1 MARLG
6 TMSMRPKP
14 SWSIRLWRHY
24 LRMAERLLK
33 LLRIINITFLLGTT
47 SIILLLI
54 SLFTPLFSQ
63 AVVYIL
69 SLLPLPNMPS
79 AAMSSPPTA
88 YVVLGGGLTNDHN
101 NQIILNSYSL
111 NRART
116 AATAYHDLPLPIVL
130 SGAEA
135 PWLGQWL
142 IEHGIDGLISENA
155 SMNTC
160 ENARFTAKRIPLHH
174 VYLITDSY
182 HMARARRQFALN
194 GINSTPLIAPLPVR
208 RDWHKPAQN
217 LTHSRRAVYEVAAYL
232 RDVIRPQMDCRHAS
246 DVSEQQLLTP
256 RGNVA
261 KTTPKAEQ
269 SIENQ
274 TIENQTIEEE

>member
-1 MARLG
+1 MW
-6 TMSMRPKP
+6 SKQ
-14 SWSIRLWRHY
+14 SWSKRLWRQY
-24 LRMAERLLK
+24 LRMAERMMTLF
-33 LLRIINITFLLGTT
+33 RIINITFVLGST
-47 SIILLLI
+47 SIILVLI

-63 AVVYIL
+63 AIVYVFG
-69 SLLPLPNMPS
+69 LLPLPDVP
-79 AAMSSPPTA
+79 AFAMSSPPTA

-101 NQIILNSYSL
+101 NQTILNRYSL

-116 AATAYHDLPLPIVL
+116 AAGAYHDLPLPIVL

-194 GINSTPLIAPLPVR
+194 GINSTPISAPLPVN
-208 RDWHKPAQN
+208 RDWLKPAQN

-232 RDVIRPQMDCRHAS
+232 RDVIRPQRDCRQAN
-246 DVSEQQLLTP
+246 DVTAQQLLTP
-256 RGNVA
+256 RGSALKPSV
-261 KTTPKAEQ
+261 E
-269 SIENQ
+269 
-274 TIENQTIEEE
+274 

>member
-1 MARLG
+1 MAQLDM
-6 TMSMRPKP
+6 MSMWRKSSRSKRRSSKQPLSK
-14 SWSIRLWRHY
+14 RLWRYY
-24 LRMAERLLK
+24 LRSAERMMK
-33 LLRIINITFLLGTT
+33 LFRIINITFVLGSTT
-47 SIILLLI
+47 VILVII

-63 AVVYIL
+63 TIVYL
-69 SLLPLPNMPS
+69 FTLLPLPKVSGM
-79 AAMSSPPTA
+79 AMTSPPTA
-88 YVVLGGGLTNDHN
+88 YVVLGGGLTNNNN
-101 NQIILNSYSL
+101 NQIILNNYSL

-116 AATAYHDLPLPIVL
+116 AASAYHDLPLPIVL

-194 GINSTPLIAPLPVR
+194 GINSTPLSAPLPVD
-208 RDWHKPAQN
+208 RDWIKPAQN
-217 LTHSRRAVYEVAAYL
+217 LSHSRRAVYEVAAYL
-232 RDVIRPQMDCRHAS
+232 RDVIRPQVDCRQAR
-246 DVSEQQLLTP
+246 DVTSQQLLTP
-256 RGNVA
+256 RGDA
-261 KTTPKAEQ
+261 EKTTAE
-269 SIENQ
+269 
-274 TIENQTIEEE
+274 

>member
-1 MARLG
+1 MQTAPLG
-6 TMSMRPKP
+6 MMSM
-14 SWSIRLWRHY
+14 WSKRLLSKRLWRYY
-24 LRMAERLLK
+24 LRSAERMVK
-33 LLRIINITFLLGTT
+33 LFRIINVTFLLGST
-47 SIILLLI
+47 SVILVLI

-63 AVVYIL
+63 AVVYVFM
-69 SLLPLPNMPS
+69 LLPLPSMPS
-79 AAMSSPPTA
+79 VANSSPPTA
-88 YVVLGGGLTNDHN
+88 YVVLGGGLTNDHD
-101 NQIILNSYSL
+101 NQIILNNYSL

-174 VYLITDSY
+174 VYLITDGY

-194 GINSTPLIAPLPVR
+194 GINSTPIEAPLPVR
-208 RDWHKPAQN
+208 RDWIKPAQN
-217 LTHSRRAVYEVAAYL
+217 LSHSRRAVYEIVAYL
-232 RDVIRPQMDCRHAS
+232 RDVIRPQIDCRHAN
-246 DVSEQQLLTP
+246 DVTSEQLLTP
-256 RGNVA
+256 RGNAA
-261 KTTPKAEQ
+261 KTPVQ
-269 SIENQ
+269 
-274 TIENQTIEEE
+274 

>member
-1 MARLG
+1 
-6 TMSMRPKP
+6 MRSKR
-14 SWSIRLWRHY
+14 SYSKRLWQYY
-24 LRMAERLLK
+24 LRSAERTIK
-33 LLRIINITFLLGTT
+33 LFHIINITFVLGSTAV
-47 SIILLLI
+47 ILMLI

-63 AVVYIL
+63 VVVYIFT
-69 SLLPLPNMPS
+69 LLPLPNVPA

-101 NQIILNSYSL
+101 NQTILNKYSL

-116 AATAYHDLPLPIVL
+116 AASAYHDLPLPIVL

-135 PWLGQWL
+135 PWLAQWL

-174 VYLITDSY
+174 IYLVTDSY

-194 GINSTPLIAPLPVR
+194 GISSTPLAAPLPVS
-208 RDWHKPAQN
+208 RDWMKPAQN
-217 LTHSRRAVYEVAAYL
+217 LSHSRRAVYEIAAYL
-232 RDVIRPQMDCRHAS
+232 RDVIRPQTDCRHAK
-246 DVSEQQLLTP
+246 DVTSQQLLTP
-256 RGNVA
+256 RGHIT
-261 KTTPKAEQ
+261 KPTDE
-269 SIENQ
+269 
-274 TIENQTIEEE
+274 